1 MSVSIHGGYHAH
13 WEALL
18 DALWRLRKDPV
29 RHSAGVL
36 VMAIMLAL
44 PGVSWVALRGL
55 DLLIPAEAL
64 TPGISVFLQKD
75 ADEAALEGLADE
87 INAEEG
93 VFLVEL
99 VTADRGL
106 QALSELAGLTELA
119 GAFDTNPLPDVLR
132 VLLAP
137 DTEAGVSRELA
148 LRLEGDPRVE
158 FVRLDQG
165 ISAEMRNALVLG
177 QRLVMVLA
185 VMVVAAIVLVVT
197 GATRIEVTR
206 ARAEIALV
214 DLVGGTMR
222 YARRPFIYMGLLQGA
237 GGGFLAAGFVWLG
250 AELVGAPLSRLVV
263 LYGETGSAI
272 GAGWFDL
279 LLPLVVG
286 TALGGLGARLA
297 ARTQSIAFS

>member
-1 MSVSIHGGYHAH
+1 MSISIHGGYHAH
-13 WEALL
+13 WEAMQ
-18 DALWRLRKDPV
+18 DAIRRLRNDPI
-29 RHSAGVL
+29 RHSVGVL

-64 TPGISVFLQKD
+64 TPGVSVFIQKD
-75 ADEAALEGLADE
+75 ADEAGLDALADRLNLE
-87 INAEEG
+87 AG

-99 VTADRGL
+99 VSADRGL
-106 QALSELAGLTELA
+106 QALSELAGLTELS
-119 GAFDTNPLPDVLR
+119 GAFEQNPLPNVLR
-132 VLLAP
+132 VLLDPDAP
-137 DTEAGVSRELA
+137 VERARGLA
-148 LRLEGDPRVE
+148 LQLESDPLVE
-158 FVRLDQG
+158 FVRIDQG
-165 ISAEMRNALVLG
+165 ISVEMRNALVLG

-185 VMVVAAIVLVVT
+185 VMVVSAIVLVVT

-237 GGGFLAAGFVWLG
+237 AGGLLAAGFVWLG

-263 LYGETGSAI
+263 LYGDTGSAI
-272 GAGWFDL
+272 GADAGDL
-279 LLPLVVG
+279 LLPLLVG
-286 TALGGLGARLA
+286 TLLGGLGARLA